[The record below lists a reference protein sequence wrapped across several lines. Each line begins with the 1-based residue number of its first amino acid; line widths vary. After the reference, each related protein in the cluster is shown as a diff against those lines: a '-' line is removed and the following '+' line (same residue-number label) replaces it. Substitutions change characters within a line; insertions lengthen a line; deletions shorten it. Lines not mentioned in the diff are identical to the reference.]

1 MLDFTGNLNSFES
14 SNIDFAD
21 DLKNKHKVEMIDI
34 NKLKLNPL
42 NPQFDTE
49 EEIQELADKIYHNPK
64 GIIDTLACYHDDGDY
79 ILLSGHK
86 RLKALRYNVENA
98 DQLDG
103 TGHIQKNVNCIVVP
117 KPVDEIEEQQLIMDY
132 NGYRKFETEYQKK
145 ALFLQG
151 YQLFELK

>member
-49 EEIQELADKIYHNPK
+49 EEIQ
-64 GIIDTLACYHDDGDY
+64 
-79 ILLSGHK
+79 
-86 RLKALRYNVENA
+86 
-98 DQLDG
+98 
-103 TGHIQKNVNCIVVP
+103 
-117 KPVDEIEEQQLIMDY
+117 
-132 NGYRKFETEYQKK
+132 
-145 ALFLQG
+145 
-151 YQLFELK
+151 